1 MAQAAGL
8 PGADALLSF
17 LRARIDLDDCC
28 PCSSRGIQPP
38 ARDGLGQSRG
48 VPTSTSATLELA
60 TKNALEQRDAVA
72 LYFGGVFIVGPA
84 SVSYSEAT
92 AAWLSRVL
100 ASPTAADVQRL
111 TELARDPEHPLGA
124 VVHGFAR
131 LFDEL
136 HRGGGKPLPIEQSLL
151 SVHAAAATLRAGAA
165 RLVGITLEV
174 LPPLRVLPHACIA
187 EAVEAALFEAVS
199 PTLTPLLAAAVPSD
213 SAFNLLVD
221 RLASRLDVLPDR
233 LGLPRPWCDRTRL
246 ARAVDAAS
254 RIAFSITPR
263 AKLECFLDVCDA
275 LAGAEDRLCTDD
287 LIPACVYAL
296 VAAKL
301 HGLPQELFFIKLFV
315 TDEDELRGR
324 TGFGLATLE
333 AATSFLA
340 SVAMFERGGDAE
352 HADLLFAAI

>member
-1 MAQAAGL
+1 
-8 PGADALLSF
+8 
-17 LRARIDLDDCC
+17 
-28 PCSSRGIQPP
+28 
-38 ARDGLGQSRG
+38 
-48 VPTSTSATLELA
+48 
-60 TKNALEQRDAVA
+60 
-72 LYFGGVFIVGPA
+72 
-84 SVSYSEAT
+84 
-92 AAWLSRVL
+92 
-100 ASPTAADVQRL
+100 
-111 TELARDPEHPLGA
+111 
-124 VVHGFAR
+124 
-131 LFDEL
+131 
-136 HRGGGKPLPIEQSLL
+136 
-151 SVHAAAATLRAGAA
+151 
-165 RLVGITLEV
+165 
-174 LPPLRVLPHACIA
+174 
-187 EAVEAALFEAVS
+187 
-199 PTLTPLLAAAVPSD
+199 
-213 SAFNLLVD
+213 
-221 RLASRLDVLPDR
+221 
-233 LGLPRPWCDRTRL
+233 TRL

-340 SVAMFERGGDAE
+340 SVALFERGGDAE